1 MSFRTSSA
9 SLLLA
14 LLLAG
19 LPPRARAQETARGPR
34 ELGTAVRRELRVREG
49 KLAFRVDSGGCTD
62 AASFAIQVRK
72 APGAAPRTAHYWL
85 TIRRVRADECKAML
99 WDGTVIEL
107 DLDRDLGL
115 EGTYTVSVSNPVAL
129 KGGMRP

>member
-1 MSFRTSSA
+1 
-9 SLLLA
+9 
-14 LLLAG
+14 
-19 LPPRARAQETARGPR
+19 
-34 ELGTAVRRELRVREG
+34 VR
-49 KLAFRVDSGGCTD
+49 S
-62 AASFAIQVRK
+62 
-72 APGAAPRTAHYWL
+72 
-85 TIRRVRADECKAML
+85 DECKAML